1 MERKITIEER
11 GFYEEDYHMRMLKVH
26 APDGF
31 LPVRGRGVDDCS
43 YYEYDVSGKVSMKAM
58 YERGKIGEE
67 DLRHFLTAF
76 QMAVREAEVYLLDVH
91 RILLKP
97 EYIFFEEG
105 RFYFCY
111 YPPAR
116 QDLWEEFHR
125 LTEYFVKEADYQDKE
140 AVRMIFLLHKGTME
154 ENYSM
159 EKLIKECFY
168 QEEQPEKK
176 EKKEVSYDTAEHDWI
191 TEQEMGSS
199 ILRETD
205 NMWTPVKHFLNKHKK
220 HRWGDWDGLHIEEEE
235 L

>member
-1 MERKITIEER
+1 
-11 GFYEEDYHMRMLKVH
+11 
-26 APDGF
+26 
-31 LPVRGRGVDDCS
+31 
-43 YYEYDVSGKVSMKAM
+43 
-58 YERGKIGEE
+58 
-67 DLRHFLTAF
+67 
-76 QMAVREAEVYLLDVH
+76 
-91 RILLKP
+91 
-97 EYIFFEEG
+97 
-105 RFYFCY
+105 
-111 YPPAR
+111 
-116 QDLWEEFHR
+116 
-125 LTEYFVKEADYQDKE
+125 
-140 AVRMIFLLHKGTME
+140 MIFLLHKGTME

-168 QEEQPEKK
+168 QEEQSEKK

>member
-1 MERKITIEER
+1 MCIR
-11 GFYEEDYHMRMLKVH
+11 DS
-26 APDGF
+26 
-31 LPVRGRGVDDCS
+31 S

-67 DLRHFLTAF
+67 DLRRFLTAF

-140 AVRMIFLLHKGTME
+140 AVRMIDVYKRQHHRRRGPFG
-154 ENYSM
+154 
-159 EKLIKECFY
+159 
-168 QEEQPEKK
+168 
-176 EKKEVSYDTAEHDWI
+176 
-191 TEQEMGSS
+191 GSD
-199 ILRETD
+199 RYAAGNEYRT
-205 NMWTPVKHFLNKHKK
+205 
-220 HRWGDWDGLHIEEEE
+220 
-235 L
+235 

>member
-1 MERKITIEER
+1 
-11 GFYEEDYHMRMLKVH
+11 
-26 APDGF
+26 
-31 LPVRGRGVDDCS
+31 
-43 YYEYDVSGKVSMKAM
+43 
-58 YERGKIGEE
+58 
-67 DLRHFLTAF
+67 
-76 QMAVREAEVYLLDVH
+76 MAVREAEVYLLDVH

-159 EKLIKECFY
+159 EKLIKECFISRNNRKKG
-168 QEEQPEKK
+168 EERK
-176 EKKEVSYDTAEHDWI
+176 
-191 TEQEMGSS
+191 SS
-199 ILRETD
+199 
-205 NMWTPVKHFLNKHKK
+205 
-220 HRWGDWDGLHIEEEE
+220 
-235 L
+235 